1 VQKIGIYGGTF
12 DPIHHA
18 HLILAREAG
27 EQLQLEKVV
36 FVPAAISP
44 EKDPPIA
51 PAPARLQ
58 MLQAA
63 IDQTTLFEID
73 DSELRRPPPSY
84 TIDTVEEFA
93 RKYPGNQLFYLIG
106 DDNVGSLPTWRRFKD
121 LRQIVTFVVLRRA
134 ESPVSHEYLRVERR
148 IDISATEIRNR
159 VAMGRPIRYLVP
171 QAVEEIIRAQRLYR
185 EVSK

>member
-12 DPIHHA
+12 DPIHNA
-18 HLILAREAG
+18 HLILAREAA
-27 EQLQLEKVV
+27 EQLRLEKVI
-36 FVPAAISP
+36 FVPAAASP
-44 EKDPPIA
+44 QKQSPIA
-51 PAPARLQ
+51 PGSTRLQ
-58 MLQAA
+58 MLRAA
-63 IDQTTLFEID
+63 IDQTMPFAID
-73 DSELRRPPPSY
+73 ESELRRPAPSY

-93 RKYPGNQLFYLIG
+93 RKYPDNQFFYLIG

-121 LRQIVTFVVLRRA
+121 LRKIVTFVVLRRA
-134 ESPVSHEYLRVERR
+134 QAAVSHEYLKVERR

-159 VAMGRPIRYLVP
+159 VATGRPIRYLVP